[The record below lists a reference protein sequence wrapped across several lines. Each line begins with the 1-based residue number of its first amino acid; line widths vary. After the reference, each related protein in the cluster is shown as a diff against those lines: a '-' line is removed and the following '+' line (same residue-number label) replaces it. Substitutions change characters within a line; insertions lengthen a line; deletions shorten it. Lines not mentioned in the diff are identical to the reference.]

1 MGVEQRYVLG
11 GWVKIINPI
20 AYWQPSLNF
29 TPLIE
34 ARKVAK
40 RLKIRGT
47 QANCNAANGQAGCLP
62 RPFAWSR
69 IT

>member
-20 AYWQPSLNF
+20 SNRQPSLNF
-29 TPLIE
+29 TPVIE
-34 ARKVAK
+34 ARRVAK
-40 RLKIRGT
+40 RLKIGST
-47 QANCNAANGQAGCLP
+47 QANCNAANGHAESLP